1 MASQRLDMALV
12 SQGLAPTRARAQILI
27 QDGIVQVDGEPARK
41 PSQKVSDDAL
51 LTLSSDEKQWV
62 GRGALKLIKALDH
75 FNIDPER
82 KVAADIGAS
91 TGGFCEVLLDR
102 GVEKIYAVDVG
113 HDQLHSSIKSDP
125 RVINMEGINAKT
137 LSTDV
142 IPEPLDLV
150 VSDVSFISLEKALP
164 AALSLCKSGAYLAAL
179 IKPQFEVGRE
189 NIAKGGIVKNPEAAT
204 AAANRIEAWVNSL
217 EGWTSL
223 GVTTSPIKGGDGNTE
238 FLIGARYER
247 QNRN

>member
-1 MASQRLDMALV
+1 MVSQRLDMALV
-12 SQGLAPTRARAQILI
+12 SQGLAPTRARAQSLI
-27 QDGIVQVDGEPARK
+27 QEGLVEIDGEPARK
-41 PSQKVSDDAL
+41 PSQKVSDSAL

-75 FNIDPER
+75 FHIDPKG

-91 TGGFCEVLLDR
+91 TGGFCEVLLERD
-102 GVEKIYAVDVG
+102 VQKIYAVDVG
-113 HDQLHSSIKSDP
+113 HDQLHPTIMSDP
-125 RVINMEGINAKT
+125 RVINMEGVNAKT
-137 LSTDV
+137 LSADV
-142 IPEPLDLV
+142 IPEPLDLI

-189 NIAKGGIVKNPEAAT
+189 NIAKGGIVKNPEI
-204 AAANRIEAWVNSL
+204 AAAAAKRIEDWINGL
-217 EGWTSL
+217 EGWSSL
-223 GVTTSPIKGGDGNTE
+223 GVTPSPIKGGDGNTE

-247 QNRN
+247 